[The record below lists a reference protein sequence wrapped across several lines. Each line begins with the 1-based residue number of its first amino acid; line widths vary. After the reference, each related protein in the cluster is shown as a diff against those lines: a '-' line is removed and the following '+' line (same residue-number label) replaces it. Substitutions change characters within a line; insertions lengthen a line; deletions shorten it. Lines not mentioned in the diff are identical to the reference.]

1 MFEQPTF
8 VGNLLISSMCLAQ
21 LNKLKMAPKD
31 LNSKYVMKSSNKYTQ
46 TSKASKSIFNISE
59 YQRKGS
65 GSGMFPFNNK
75 QTLQW
80 DQVFCKISG
89 VANILY
95 KSKIVFY
102 YYCRPCLGNH
112 LEPDVQFKAHMKQ
125 AVLETCLSKLEE
137 QTNVDYCRK

>member
-1 MFEQPTF
+1 M
-8 VGNLLISSMCLAQ
+8 
-21 LNKLKMAPKD
+21 
-31 LNSKYVMKSSNKYTQ
+31 SKKRFWLRDVSL
-46 TSKASKSIFNISE
+46 
-59 YQRKGS
+59 
-65 GSGMFPFNNK
+65 NNK

-102 YYCRPCLGNH
+102 YYCRPCLGNQ

-125 AVLETCLSKLEE
+125 AVLETYLSKLEE
-137 QTNVDYCRK
+137 QTNADCYEK